1 MKTIIV
7 TLLLLCFIFSGC
19 KSGAQSSQMNASPS
33 STTGHLASS
42 SDIVT
47 TMPSADIT
55 TVPTTQSTNAS
66 STTRRNTIACAPPYR
81 FYSIEDLETYI
92 RTGSTDVSDYSR
104 APYSGFNHF
113 SETMYVKRIKNQI
126 PYISIQKLLGI
137 DAANFES
144 IQAGVHYWSDGG
156 GYYYYFVDDLAYI
169 VTEYVGDMS
178 LNEWCA
184 KYRISTGDVKRL
196 AGVDIVYGCEEDV
209 HFVVDGFYIR
219 IQIGGHGDAEKEKAI
234 RQEFLTSEKTASL
247 SAFFSKDETKISGT
261 LSVMKTAIS
270 TPGVIMNA
278 DKSAAVK

>member
-1 MKTIIV
+1 MKKMIV
-7 TLLLLCFIFSGC
+7 TLLFLCFILSGC
-19 KSGAQSSQMNASPS
+19 KSSTQSSRMNASPS
-33 STTGHLASS
+33 STTGHLAPS
-42 SDIVT
+42 SDMVT
-47 TMPSADIT
+47 TMPSADAT
-55 TVPTTQSTNAS
+55 TVPTTQPTNVS
-66 STTRRNTIACAPPYR
+66 STTKRNPIACVPPYR

-113 SETMYVKRIKNQI
+113 SETMYEKRIKNQI

-144 IQAGVHYWSDGG
+144 IQAGVDYWSDGG

-178 LNEWCA
+178 LHEWCA

-196 AGVDIVYGCEEDV
+196 AGVDIVYGREEDV

-219 IQIGGHGDAEKEKAI
+219 IQIRGRGYAEKSEAI
-234 RQEFLTSEKTASL
+234 RQEFLTSEKTACL
-247 SAFFSKDETKISGT
+247 SVFFSENETKISEA
-261 LSVMKTAIS
+261 LSAMKTAIS
-270 TPGVIMNA
+270 TPGAIMNA
-278 DKSAAVK
+278 GEAALVK